1 MRESVIE
8 AFICWMRVG
17 KDLCAAMHAL
27 LAFREHCE
35 LIAESC
41 GEAAPAAPAT
51 IESTVASESVSLP
64 GALPPP
70 PPDPVEKLYAEL
82 VAKIREYRPKDD
94 LAPLEKA
101 FRFALK
107 YHQGQSRDSGEP
119 YMMHPLMVSH
129 ILADMRMDVVAMETG
144 LLHDV
149 VEDTSVTVDQVR
161 KEFGEDVARCVDGV
175 TKLSKL
181 DFYSAEDRQAE
192 SFRKMLLAM
201 VEDIRVILVKLA
213 DRMHNMRTLGYLSP
227 ERRERIARETIE
239 IYAPIAHRL
248 GMGKIRGELEDL
260 ALQHLEPDA
269 YQEILRSIES
279 RRHSNEEFLAEIQQ
293 EVETELRHEAIP
305 ARIDGRLKRPY
316 SVFQKIRRQK
326 ITVDQ
331 VYDLMAL
338 RIVTDSVKN
347 CYAALGVI
355 HNKWRPIPGRIKDF
369 IAIPRPNLYQSLH
382 TSVVGPHGQTF
393 EVQIRTE
400 EMHRIA
406 EEGIAAHWKYKEGRK
421 GPAADDQR
429 IAWLRHLV
437 EWQRDVQDPGEFMS
451 TLKVDLY
458 PEEVYT
464 FTPRGKV
471 LVLPRDATPIDFA
484 YAIHSDVGH
493 TCIGAKV
500 NGRIVPLRSTLRN
513 GDIVEIMTQAGHEPS
528 KDWLAFVKTSRA
540 RNKIKHVIN
549 ASERLKAIEIGQ
561 KYLEKEARRL
571 GVQLGKVSRS
581 ALESVASEYGYSK
594 MEDLYAALGYGRFS
608 ARQILS
614 KVAPGEVK
622 EEPEEK
628 PQAELNYAG
637 SPAAPP
643 MPGRPREGDGVVK
656 VRGMDDLLVY
666 RAKCCNPIRG
676 EAIVG
681 YVTRGKGVAV
691 HSRMCPN
698 VQNLMYDVERK
709 IEVEW
714 ARAAEDPFPVRIV
727 LHTDDRPGM
736 LMQLTSVLADENAN
750 IRSLEA
756 KTEIDHDG
764 GIVEMTVDVRD
775 KKQLEKLVAAMR
787 RISGVR
793 DVERQFN

>member
-1 MRESVIE
+1 VFHFPLFYNG
-8 AFICWMRVG
+8 FIV
-17 KDLCAAMHAL
+17 A
-27 LAFREHCE
+27 
-35 LIAESC
+35 AESAIPS
-41 GEAAPAAPAT
+41 EPA
-51 IESTVASESVSLP
+51 VL
-64 GALPPP
+64 PP
-70 PPDPVEKLYAEL
+70 PPDPVEQLYREL
-82 VAKIREYRPKDD
+82 EGKIREYRPKDD

-101 FRFALK
+101 FRFARK
-107 YHQGQSRDSGEP
+107 WHEGQMRDSGEP
-119 YMMHPLMVSH
+119 YMLHPIKVAQ
-129 ILADMRMDVVAMETG
+129 ILADMRMDLVGMQTG

-149 VEDTSVTVDQVR
+149 VEDTSVKLEQIR
-161 KEFGEDVARCVDGV
+161 KEFGEEVARCVDGV

-201 VEDIRVILVKLA
+201 VEDIRVMMVKLA

-248 GMGKIRGELEDL
+248 GMGKVRGELEDL
-260 ALQHLEPDA
+260 AFQYLEPDS
-269 YQEILRSIES
+269 YKEIMDAMES
-279 RRHSNEEFLAEIQQ
+279 RRHSNEEFLSEIKQI
-293 EVETELRHEAIP
+293 VEAELRREGIP
-305 ARIDGRLKRPY
+305 ARMEGRIKRPY
-316 SVFQKIRRQK
+316 SVFQKLRRQK
-326 ITVDQ
+326 ISMDQ

-400 EMHRIA
+400 EMHRVA

-421 GPAADDQR
+421 GPADDDQR

-437 EWQRDVQDPGEFMS
+437 EWQRDMQDPGEFLS

-471 LVLPRDATPIDFA
+471 IVLPRDATPIDFA
-484 YAIHSDVGH
+484 YAIHSDVGN
-493 TCIGAKV
+493 TCVGAKV
-500 NGRIVPLRSTLRN
+500 NGRIVPLRSALRN
-513 GDIVEIMTQAGHEPS
+513 GDVVEIMTQPGHQPS
-528 KDWLAFVKTSRA
+528 KDWLAFVKTARA
-540 RNKIKHVIN
+540 RNKIKHLIN
-549 ASERLKAIEIGQ
+549 ASERAKAIDIGE
-561 KYLEKEARRL
+561 KYLDKEARRL
-571 GVQLGKVSRS
+571 GVQLSRVTKDD
-581 ALESVASEYGYSK
+581 LEQVASEYGYSK
-594 MEDLYAALGYGRFS
+594 TEDLYAALGYGKFS
-608 ARQILS
+608 ARQVLS
-614 KVAPGEVK
+614 KVAPEAVK
-622 EEPEEK
+622 DAPEE
-628 PQAELNYAG
+628 NR
-637 SPAAPP
+637 PAAPADMAAP
-643 MPGRPREGDGVVK
+643 AAPRPADGDSVIK
-656 VRGMDDLLVY
+656 VRGLDDLLVY

-691 HSRMCPN
+691 HSKACHN

-714 ARAAEDPFPVRIV
+714 ARSTEDAFPVRIV
-727 LHTDDRPGM
+727 IHTDDRPGM
-736 LMQLTSVLADENAN
+736 LNQLTSVLSDENTN

-756 KTEIDHDG
+756 KTEMDKDG
-764 GIVEMTVDVRD
+764 ALVEMTVDVRD

-793 DVERQFN
+793 DVERMLN

>member
-1 MRESVIE
+1 MEQLYVELR
-8 AFICWMRVG
+8 G
-17 KDLCAAMHAL
+17 K
-27 LAFREHCE
+27 
-35 LIAESC
+35 IQ
-41 GEAAPAAPAT
+41 
-51 IESTVASESVSLP
+51 
-64 GALPPP
+64 
-70 PPDPVEKLYAEL
+70 
-82 VAKIREYRPKDD
+82 EYRPKDD
-94 LAPLEKA
+94 LGPLEKA

-107 YHQGQSRDSGEP
+107 YHEGQTRDSGEP
-119 YMMHPLMVSH
+119 YMMHPLMVAH
-129 ILADMRMDVVAMETG
+129 ILADMRMDTVAMVTG

-149 VEDTSVTVDQVR
+149 VEDTSVTVEQVR
-161 KEFGEDVARCVDGV
+161 KEFGEEVARCVDGV

-213 DRMHNMRTLGYLSP
+213 DRMHNMRTLGYLNP

-269 YQEILRSIES
+269 YREIMGSIES
-279 RRHSNEEFLAEIQQ
+279 RRHSNEEFLVEIRQ
-293 EVETELRHEAIP
+293 EVEAELRHEAIP

-316 SVFQKIRRQK
+316 SVFQKLRRQK

-338 RIVTDSVKN
+338 RIITDSVKN

-493 TCIGAKV
+493 TCVGAKV

-513 GDIVEIMTQAGHEPS
+513 GDIVEIMTQTGHEPS
-528 KDWLAFVKTSRA
+528 KDWLAFVKTTRA

-561 KYLEKEARRL
+561 KYLEKESRRL
-571 GVQLGKVSRS
+571 GVPINKVAR
-581 ALESVASEYGYSK
+581 AELENVAAEYGYSK

-614 KVAPGEVK
+614 KIAPGVVK
-622 EEPEEK
+622 EEPDEK
-628 PQAELNYAG
+628 
-637 SPAAPP
+637 AAPEPGFATPGGVP
-643 MPGRPREGDGVVK
+643 MPGRPREGDGVIK

-691 HSRMCPN
+691 HSRLCPN

-714 ARAAEDPFPVRIV
+714 ARAAEDAFPVRIV
-727 LHTDDRPGM
+727 VHTDDRPGM
-736 LMQLTSVLADENAN
+736 LMQLTSALADENSN

-756 KTEIDHDG
+756 KTDVDHDG
-764 GIVEMTVDVRD
+764 GIVEMTVEVRD
-775 KKQLEKLVAAMR
+775 KKMLEKLVAAMR

-793 DVERQFN
+793 DVERQYN

>member
-1 MRESVIE
+1 M
-8 AFICWMRVG
+8 
-17 KDLCAAMHAL
+17 
-27 LAFREHCE
+27 
-35 LIAESC
+35 
-41 GEAAPAAPAT
+41 PAQSASPT
-51 IESTVASESVSLP
+51 QSTPVV
-64 GALPPP
+64 PP
-70 PPDPVEKLYAEL
+70 PPDPVEQLYREL
-82 VAKIREYRPKDD
+82 EAKIREYRPKDD

-101 FRFALK
+101 FRFARQW
-107 YHQGQSRDSGEP
+107 HEGQMRSSGEP
-119 YMMHPLMVSH
+119 YMVHPVKVTH
-129 ILADMRMDVVAMETG
+129 ILADMRMDLVAMETG

-149 VEDTSVTVDQVR
+149 VEDTKVTVEQVR
-161 KEFGEDVARCVDGV
+161 KEFGEEVARCVDGV

-201 VEDIRVILVKLA
+201 VEDIRVMMVKLA

-260 ALQHLEPDA
+260 AFQYLEPDA
-269 YQEILRSIES
+269 YREIVTTMEA
-279 RRHSNEEFLAEIQQ
+279 RRHSNEEFLAEIKKI
-293 EVETELRHEAIP
+293 VETELHGEGIP
-305 ARIDGRLKRPY
+305 ARMDARIKRPY
-316 SVFQKIRRQK
+316 SVFQKLRRQK
-326 ITVDQ
+326 IAMDQ

-338 RIVTDSVKN
+338 RIITDSVKN

-355 HNKWRPIPGRIKDF
+355 HNRWRPIPGRIKDF

-437 EWQRDVQDPGEFMS
+437 EWQRDVEDPGEFMS

-471 LVLPRDATPIDFA
+471 IVLPREATPIDFA
-484 YAIHSDVGH
+484 YAIHSDVGT
-493 TCIGAKV
+493 TCVGAKV
-500 NGRIVPLRSTLRN
+500 NGRIVPLRSSLRN
-513 GDIVEIMTQAGHEPS
+513 GDVVEIMTQPGHQPS
-528 KDWLAFVKTSRA
+528 KDWLAFVKTARA
-540 RNKIKHVIN
+540 RNKIKHLIN
-549 ASERLKAIEIGQ
+549 ASERAKAIDIGQ

-571 GVQLGKVSRS
+571 GVQLSRITRND
-581 ALESVASEYGYSK
+581 LERVASEYGYSK
-594 MEDLYAALGYGRFS
+594 MEDLYAALGYGKFS
-608 ARQILS
+608 ARQVLS
-614 KVAPGEVK
+614 KAAPGTVK
-622 EEPEEK
+622 DDSEETR
-628 PQAELNYAG
+628 
-637 SPAAPP
+637 PAAPADVAAP
-643 MPGRPREGDGVVK
+643 GFPGRPADGDAVIK

-698 VQNLMYDVERK
+698 VQSLMYDVERK

-714 ARAAEDPFPVRIV
+714 ARSTEDAFPVRIV
-727 LHTDDRPGM
+727 VHTDDRPGM
-736 LMQLTSVLADENAN
+736 LNQLTSVLSDENTN

-756 KTEIDHDG
+756 KTELDQDG
-764 GIVEMTVDVRD
+764 ALVEMTVDVRD

-793 DVERQFN
+793 DVERLFN